1 MYNLLEVLC
10 LLCPIVVIFNLQRFY
25 YAPLPYL
32 PFFLRSFHFFMSS
45 NGFKFSV
52 SLPEALIEDDALV
65 MGTLTFICTGLHR
78 QCCCQG
84 RMGCVSFQTL
94 RSCDVP
100 LLLIQLQLQC
110 KALCQMQW
118 GNWLLKELTV
128 LFKTQEKNK

>member
-84 RMGCVSFQTL
+84 RMGCVSCQTL